1 MRAALALVGICLLGI
16 GNAEKVSP
24 VEKVITLL
32 EDLKTETEDEGK
44 KEASTYDTF
53 ACFCKDTTKEKSDAI
68 KTEQDNID
76 EFAATL
82 EEQTGISDAKSLESK
97 EQEAAVAA
105 ADKDMTDITARR
117 EAEKTKY
124 EATAADLGKAGT
136 QLEGAIAEMQAG
148 KGASF
153 LSVKKN
159 VRKSLIV
166 ADVLNLSPKQQRAVS
181 MFLQADADDA
191 PEGDFSFHGDDVIAT
206 LQDLE
211 TEFKAKKAE
220 VDQIEGQNKKDF
232 NELMQAK
239 QDEKKTAEDAK
250 TAADEEKDSADE
262 NIAKATD
269 SMVEEEGTLKDD
281 QLYLKDLTEKCE
293 LKAREW
299 DQRSQMRGEEVTAL
313 TAALKIIKGRV
324 QANSA
329 VNKRAFVQHD
339 DDYVGAP
346 DIAADARA
354 LKVPVEKADARSD
367 ADEADMGDVDLS
379 FLQVSKPRAKIASL
393 VRASSSLTTETSQ
406 QAARKD
412 RVVQSLVAS
421 GSKLK
426 SAILSSL
433 AMRVAADPFLKVKKL
448 IQELIE
454 RLVTEAAEEA
464 TKKGFC
470 DTEMGKATHTRD
482 SNMDTIME
490 LNAELQGLEANK
502 ATLEQDIDTLTTEIS
517 ELNESL
523 AKQSKMRGEEKA
535 QNMDTLDKAKAGLDA
550 VKDAYDVLDAFYKK
564 AAKGKVSLVQASP
577 VQGPAVHSGANKGN
591 QQKAGGILAMLNVII
606 SDFERTIKV
615 TTKAEKQA
623 HREFTDFAR
632 TTKTS
637 ISSKE
642 TGKSQA
648 EFGLKETDAGI
659 VSSMDDLDKHQNM
672 LDDVLKEI
680 EDLKPACVDT
690 GMSYADR
697 VQKRKDEI
705 DALKKAMCE
714 LDADKVE
721 DECK

>member
-16 GNAEKVSP
+16 SNAATVSP

-32 EDLKTETEDEGK
+32 EDLKSETEDEGK
-44 KEASTYDTF
+44 KEATTYDTF

-82 EEQTGISDAKSLESK
+82 EEQTGISNAKAAESK
-97 EQEAAVAA
+97 EQEANVAQ
-105 ADKDMTDITARR
+105 ADQDMTDITARR
-117 EAEKTKY
+117 EKEKTKY
-124 EATAADLGKAGT
+124 EATAADLGKAVT
-136 QLEGAIAEMQAG
+136 QLEGAVAEMQAG

-166 ADVLNLSPKQQRAVS
+166 ASVLNLNPKQERSVAAL
-181 MFLQADADDA
+181 LQSDSDEA
-191 PEGDFSFHGDDVIAT
+191 PEGDLDFHGDDIIAT
-206 LQDLE
+206 LQELE
-211 TEFKAKKAE
+211 KEFKAKKAE

-232 NELMQAK
+232 NEMMK
-239 QDEKKTAEDAK
+239 TKTNEKKTAEDAK
-250 TAADEEKDSADE
+250 KTADEEKDTADG
-262 NIAKATD
+262 NIAKATE
-269 SMVEEEGTLKDD
+269 SMVEEEGKLKDD

-299 DQRSQMRGEEVTAL
+299 DQRSQMRGDEVTAL
-313 TAALKIIKGRV
+313 ASALDIIKGRV
-324 QANSA
+324 KANSA
-329 VNKRAFVQHD
+329 VNKRAFVQND
-339 DDYVGAP
+339 EEYVGAP

-354 LKVPVEKADARSD
+354 LKAPVEKVDARSD
-367 ADEADMGDVDLS
+367 VDESDVGDLS

-393 VRASSSLTTETSQ
+393 VKQASTLTTETSQ
-406 QAARKD
+406 QAARKNK
-412 RVVQSLVAS
+412 VIQSLVAS

-482 SNMDTIME
+482 SNFDALME
-490 LNAELQGLEANK
+490 LNAELAGLEAKK
-502 ATLEQDIDTLTTEIS
+502 ASLEQDIDTLTTEIS

-550 VKDAYDVLDAFYKK
+550 VKDAYDVLDTFYKK
-564 AAKGKVSLVQASP
+564 AAKGAVSLVQASP
-577 VQGPAVHSGANKGN
+577 VKGPAVHSGANKGN
-591 QQKAGGILAMLNVII
+591 QQKAGGILAMLSVII

-642 TGKSQA
+642 TGKSQS

-659 VSSMDDLDKHQNM
+659 VASMDDLAKHQEM

-690 GMSYADR
+690 GMSYEDR

-714 LDADKVE
+714 LDADGVE
-721 DECK
+721 AEC